1 MEQEYKYMVCTRCFT
16 FNHAPYIVDAMNG
29 FTMQET
35 SFPVITLIVDDA
47 SQDGE
52 PDVIRQYLVENF
64 QAPYSTEE
72 TDDYY
77 LICANHTT
85 NSNCTFVVFLLKYNH
100 YSIRKPKMPY
110 LSKWLDNAKYIA
122 LCEGDDYWIHPRKLQ
137 LQVDY
142 FESHPEVG
150 LLHAKAK
157 VYNQEN
163 HCFRGTCGEQN
174 GDFERI
180 LLKNPIVTLTTCY
193 RTSLFQKYEG
203 ERKKWGV
210 KGWKMGDYP
219 TWIWMSKRA
228 GVHFMKDVVAVYR
241 EQNNSVTHSGGLE
254 NKLAFIDSTVDIRLF
269 FCDYYKLPQKTKKQV
284 LYNAFLSKA
293 ANCLAR
299 QEKIQAEAYLKKLT
313 ILDRWNLKLRFW
325 FHDVR
330 HILNKQKDA

>member
-16 FNHAPYIVDAMNG
+16 FNHAPYIVDTMNG

-85 NSNCTFVVFLLKYNH
+85 NPNCTFVVFLLKYNH

-174 GDFERI
+174 GDFEQI

-193 RTSLFQKYEG
+193 RTSLFQKYER

-219 TWIWMSKRA
+219 TWIWMSKHSD
-228 GVHFMKDVVAVYR
+228 VHFLDDVVGVYR
-241 EQNNSVTHSGGLE
+241 EQKHSASHFVKIE
-254 NKLAFIDSTVDIRLF
+254 DKLTFVDNTKEIQLF
-269 FCDYYKLPQKTKKQV
+269 FADLFRQGINVKYQIR
-284 LYNAFLSKA
+284 YNADMKSAIACFTYGERKMAWL
-293 ANCLAR
+293 
-299 QEKIQAEAYLKKLT
+299 YLKKLSFK
-313 ILDRWNLKLRFW
+313 DRWRIILRE
-325 FHDVR
+325 VLGR
-330 HILNKQKDA
+330 H